1 MNVGKIEQSQNQKV
15 SVMVHYKKYIPY
27 TIVELPHAQN
37 PAQKHH
43 YLLSLTLIKMHS
55 NELGYADGISA

>member
-15 SVMVHYKKYIPY
+15 SVMVHYIPY

-37 PAQKHH
+37 PAQKYH